1 MMSTNPKTVIDPDI
15 IMSTLSHQGIEDL
28 SKATIREVV
37 TIVNEIEERSAINFI
52 RMEMGVPSLPPSNIG
67 VKGEIK
73 ALKNGVAS
81 IYPMLEGIKPFKT
94 QASRFVKAF
103 MDIDIN
109 PEGCIPTVGSMQGSY
124 ALFKAISNTNPEK
137 DTILFIDPGFPVQKQ
152 QLKVLGIPFETFDV
166 FHFRGE
172 KLKGKLEEFLDKG
185 NICGI
190 VYSNP
195 NNPTWICFHQEELEI
210 IGNLANKHDVIIIED
225 LAYFCMDFR
234 EDYSIP
240 FQPPFQP
247 TVAKYT
253 DNYALLISSSKSFS
267 YAGQRLG
274 TLCISDKLFNRYF
287 ESLKIRFGVG
297 NFGRVIVGRLLYSL
311 SAGASHSAQYAITA
325 IYKAACDG
333 DYNFVKEVKEY
344 GVRAGLMKELFVKYG
359 FKIIYD
365 KDINTPIADG
375 FYFTIGYPEFTG
387 GELLEKLLYYG
398 ISAIALKNTG
408 SEKEGLRACV
418 SHTERSRFPILEERL
433 MLFRQNLH

>member
-1 MMSTNPKTVIDPDI
+1 MSTDPKTVIDPDI

-67 VKGEIK
+67 VKGEIE

-94 QASRFVKAF
+94 QTSRFVKAF
-103 MDIDIN
+103 MDIDVN
-109 PEGCIPTVGSMQGSY
+109 PGGCIPTVGSMQGSY

-365 KDINTPIADG
+365 KDIDTPIADG
-375 FYFTIGYPEFTG
+375 FYFTIGYPKFTG

-408 SEKEGLRACV
+408 SENEGLRACV